1 MCDTVKLADF
11 DDGLPKK
18 TFIRGSDPRVATCR
32 GKLQNRRSK
41 LNQEI
46 NKELRL
52 RAGAENLFKAT
63 TNRKLRETVALELSF
78 VNSNL
83 QLLKEQL
90 AELNSSVEIYQS
102 DSTDAIMPM
111 IPLGLK
117 ETKEIDFQDP
127 FKDFILEH
135 YSEDA
140 NQYEDAIADFMDTR
154 QAMRTPLRDSSGI
167 ALLFRYYNQLYFVER
182 RFFPPD
188 RSLGIYFE
196 WFDSLTGVPS
206 CQRTVAFEKA
216 CVLFNMGAVYTQI
229 GAKQDRSTSKGLD
242 AAVDSFL
249 RAAGT
254 FRYIHENFTNAP
266 SMDLGP
272 EMLEMLIQLMLAQA
286 RECLLEKLDLQ
297 SQENRPIDICFDLAQ
312 EAAQLSEC
320 YGHVFELISQQTV
333 KDYVPYSW
341 SALVQVKREY
351 HMGMAH
357 YHAATGVLHKD
368 APNMSPATKDTLQ
381 FLHVE
386 CASTQLDIRV
396 PKDETERKLLGRAH
410 LREALVLH
418 EEGQRL
424 HRMCR
429 ELKGKLALISVLRI
443 AHRSSLQVYTA
454 QDAEDDFRDLLDSP
468 QVQPATKFQLSLT
481 PPDFAQYRVNDLFK
495 SLGPIAIFSAKRH
508 WTAPRLVQLHR
519 GRTVDGFGF
528 SVRGD
533 APVIIAAVESNSL
546 SEFGG
551 VKEGD
556 FIVSIS
562 DVDVKWASH
571 DEVVAL
577 IKSAEDTLNLKLVT
591 PMDRNYLKP
600 TKNGNNNNNNKGSV
614 STHSS
619 SSGVSSGLSSPS
631 GSMAQ
636 HHSSNHKRLSWNP
649 FRRQQTCREGKDYF
663 DNVILR

>member
-1 MCDTVKLADF
+1 MCDTNKNTEDSVYIEDF
-11 DDGLPKK
+11 DELPRRP
-18 TFIRGSDPRVATCR
+18 FIRGSDPRVATCR

-52 RAGAENLFKAT
+52 RAGAENLYKAT
-63 TNRKLRETVALELSF
+63 TNRKLKETVAVELSF

-90 AELNSSVEIYQS
+90 AELNSSVELYQS
-102 DSTDAIMPM
+102 DNTDAVMPM

-117 ETKEIDFQDP
+117 ETKEIDFREP
-127 FKDFILEH
+127 FKDFVLEH

-154 QAMRTPLRDSSGI
+154 QAMRTPLRDNSGV

-229 GAKQDRSTSKGLD
+229 GAKQDRSTTKGLD

-272 EMLEMLIQLMLAQA
+272 EMLEMFVQLMLAQA
-286 RECLLEKLDLQ
+286 RECLLEKLQLQ
-297 SQENRPIDICFDLAQ
+297 SEENRSIDICLDLAQ
-312 EAAQLSEC
+312 EALHLADC
-320 YGHVFELISQQTV
+320 YSHVNELISHESV
-333 KDYVPYSW
+333 RDYVPYSW
-341 SALVQVKREY
+341 TTLVQVKREY
-351 HMGMAH
+351 YTGMAH
-357 YHAATGVLHKD
+357 YHVACGVLHKEAGD
-368 APNMSPATKDTLQ
+368 MSTTTKETLMY
-381 FLHVE
+381 LHTE
-386 CASTQLDIRV
+386 PQAAQLDIRL
-396 PKDETERKLLGRAH
+396 PKDDSERRILGRAH
-410 LREALVLH
+410 LREALMLH
-418 EEGQRL
+418 EECQRL

-429 ELKGKLALISVLRI
+429 ELKGKYALAIVLRN
-443 AHRSSLQVYTA
+443 AHKTALHGYTA
-454 QDAEDDFRDLLDSP
+454 TETEDDFSDLLDP
-468 QVQPATKFQLSLT
+468 PRIRAATKFQLSLT
-481 PPDFAQYRVNDLFK
+481 PPDFSQYRVNDLFRG
-495 SLGPIAIFSAKRH
+495 LGPIAIFSAKRH

-519 GRTVDGFGF
+519 GRTTEGFGF

-533 APVIIAAVESNSL
+533 APVIVAIVEQHSL
-546 SEFGG
+546 AEFGG

-556 FIVSIS
+556 FIVAIGEK
-562 DVDVKWASH
+562 DVKWSSH
-571 DEVVAL
+571 DEVVTL
-577 IKSAEDTLNLKLVT
+577 IKNAGDSLSLKLVT

-600 TKNGNNNNNNKGSV
+600 SKSNNCKGSV

-619 SSGVSSGLSSPS
+619 SSGISSGMSSPS

-636 HHSSNHKRLSWNP
+636 HNNSKRLNWNLFKKHSSS
-649 FRRQQTCREGKDYF
+649 REGKDF
-663 DNVILR
+663 FENVILR